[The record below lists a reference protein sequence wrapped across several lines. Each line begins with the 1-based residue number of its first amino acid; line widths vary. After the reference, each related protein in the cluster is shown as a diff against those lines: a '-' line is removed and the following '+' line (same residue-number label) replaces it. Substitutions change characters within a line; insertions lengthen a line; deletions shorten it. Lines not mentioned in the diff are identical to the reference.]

1 MEDFSFGDHES
12 TLTNDRV
19 QVFVYCFDLGSLDLY
34 YVEKVFVS
42 FWFFQKLCFKH
53 FLLNF
58 GKRIKS
64 LVAQGIFS
72 NYKFF
77 SIRRL
82 TSFYGIISLYEL
94 KLRVCEW
101 CDVVNCGEPMPNYFG
116 GAIVRCQFLLFRL
129 IEIRKAACKDWAVA

>member
-58 GKRIKS
+58 GERIIS

-72 NYKFF
+72 NNKFF
-77 SIRRL
+77 STRQL
-82 TSFYGIISLYEL
+82 TSFYGIISFEL
-94 KLRVCEW
+94 KLRVREW
-101 CDVVNCGEPMPNYFG
+101 RDVVNCGEPMPNYFG
-116 GAIVRCQFLLFRL
+116 VAIVRCKFLLFRL
-129 IEIRKAACKDWAVA
+129 IKIRKAACEDWAVA